1 MEYIYF
7 SASPTPQN
15 RNSSSEIPLPQIRIL
30 SFRCAIL
37 CTKSFWRSNCDP
49 GCLKRSGRND
59 DGRMRWCHVDVTW
72 CNRGMYRVS
81 MIHDYTKLYTHAN
94 MSTLVYFS
102 LLYIYTC
109 TYIHRIV
116 CTISECLTWWN
127 RRTNNFPNMG
137 EISSETQWLWG
148 PSTSRYH
155 SMDQQEIRSCGHYI
169 HVHSAMLPS
178 GKLT

>member
-1 MEYIYF
+1 MENHHAIKFGKSSISMGRLYHGELLVITRPGTHLQWNTSIF
-7 SASPTPQN
+7 RASPTPQN

-102 LLYIYTC
+102 LLYIYI
-109 TYIHRIV
+109 YIYTHV
-116 CTISECLTWWN
+116 Y
-127 RRTNNFPNMG
+127 
-137 EISSETQWLWG
+137 TQNSVYNIWV
-148 PSTSRYH
+148 SD
-155 SMDQQEIRSCGHYI
+155 M
-169 HVHSAMLPS
+169 V
-178 GKLT
+178 K